1 MARNFKTPKKA
12 RTTYKVYDAYD
23 RVVAEFI
30 PGKDGVTEVLIQ
42 QLHAADDEEFDANR
56 REAYHIP
63 VHYMAY
69 TSGDAEE
76 AEDRNSYLAD
86 ESADPSIIFEKTI
99 SRAEFKREFH
109 ERWKH
114 LTKEQQR
121 LVIRKANGETNV
133 AIAAEQ
139 GVSEAAIRK
148 QLKRIQK
155 HFLDI
160 H

>member
-1 MARNFKTPKKA
+1 MSRQFKTSKKA

-30 PGKDGVTEVLIQ
+30 PGQDGVTEVLIQ

-56 REAYHIP
+56 REACHIP

-86 ESADPSIIFEKTI
+86 EAADPSIIFEKAI
-99 SRAEFKREFH
+99 SRTEFKCAFH
-109 ERWKH
+109 ERWSR

-121 LVIRKANGETNV
+121 LVVRKASGETNV
-133 AIAAEQ
+133 AIAAEL

-155 HFLDI
+155 HFIDI

>member
-1 MARNFKTPKKA
+1 MRNYKTSKGNRA
-12 RTTYKVYDAYD
+12 TYRYYDID
-23 RVVAEFI
+23 GKLKCELI
-30 PGKDGVTEVLIQ
+30 PGQDGVTEVLIQ

-86 ESADPSIIFEKTI
+86 EAADPSIILEIAF
-99 SRAEFKREFH
+99 SRAEFKRKFH
-109 ERWKH
+109 ERWKR

-133 AIAAEQ
+133 SIAAEQ
-139 GVSEAAIRK
+139 GVSEAAIRN

-155 HFLDI
+155 RFMDI

>member
-1 MARNFKTPKKA
+1 MRNYKTSKA
-12 RTTYKVYDAYD
+12 NRATYRYYDID
-23 RVVAEFI
+23 GKLKCELI
-30 PGKDGVTEVLIQ
+30 PGQDGVTEVLIQ
-42 QLHAADDEEFDANR
+42 QLHAADDDEFDANR

-69 TSGDAEE
+69 TGGDTKE

-86 ESADPSIIFEKTI
+86 EAADPSVIFERAFD
-99 SRAEFKREFH
+99 RAEFKRMFL
-109 ERWKH
+109 ERWKR
-114 LTKEQQR
+114 LTKEQRQ
-121 LVIRKANGETNV
+121 LVLRKVRGETNV
-133 AIAAEQ
+133 VIATEQ

-155 HFLDI
+155 HFMDI

>member
-1 MARNFKTPKKA
+1 MRNYKTSKA
-12 RTTYKVYDAYD
+12 NRATYRYYDIEGKLRCELA
-23 RVVAEFI
+23 
-30 PGKDGVTEVLIQ
+30 PGQDGVTEVLIQ
-42 QLHAADDEEFDANR
+42 QLHATDDDEFDANR
-56 REAYHIP
+56 REAYHVP

-69 TSGDAEE
+69 TTSDAEE
-76 AEDRNSYLAD
+76 AEDRNLYLAD
-86 ESADPSIIFEKTI
+86 ESADPSIIFEKAI

-155 HFLDI
+155 HFMDI

>member
-1 MARNFKTPKKA
+1 MRNYKTSKA
-12 RTTYKVYDAYD
+12 NRATYRYYDID
-23 RVVAEFI
+23 GKLKCELI
-30 PGKDGVTEVLIQ
+30 PGQDGVTEVLIQ
-42 QLHAADDEEFDANR
+42 QLHAADNEEFDANR

-69 TSGDAEE
+69 TSGDVEE

-86 ESADPSIIFEKTI
+86 EAADPSIIFEKAF
-99 SRAEFKREFH
+99 SRAEFKREFR
-109 ERWKH
+109 ERWNR

-148 QLKRIQK
+148 QLKLIQK
-155 HFLDI
+155 HFMDI

>member
-1 MARNFKTPKKA
+1 MRNYKTSKA
-12 RTTYKVYDAYD
+12 NRATYRYYDID
-23 RVVAEFI
+23 GKLKCELI
-30 PGKDGVTEVLIQ
+30 PGQDGVTEVLIQ
-42 QLHAADDEEFDANR
+42 QLHAADNDEYDANR

-76 AEDRNSYLAD
+76 AEDRNLYLAD
-86 ESADPSIIFEKTI
+86 DETDPSIIFERAFSK
-99 SRAEFKREFH
+99 AEFKRLFH
-109 ERWKH
+109 ERWKR
-114 LTKEQQR
+114 LTKEQRQ
-121 LVIRKANGETNV
+121 LVFRKANGETNV

-155 HFLDI
+155 HFIDI

>member
-1 MARNFKTPKKA
+1 MRNYKTSKENRA
-12 RTTYKVYDAYD
+12 TYRYYDIEGKI
-23 RVVAEFI
+23 RCELI
-30 PGKDGVTEVLIQ
+30 PGQDGVTEVLIQ
-42 QLHAADDEEFDANR
+42 QLHTADDNEFDANR

-63 VHYMAY
+63 AHFMAY
-69 TSGDAEE
+69 TSGDVEE

-86 ESADPSIIFEKTI
+86 EAADPSIIFEKAF

-109 ERWKH
+109 ERWSR

-121 LVIRKANGETNV
+121 LVIRKASGETNI

-155 HFLDI
+155 HFIDI

>member
-1 MARNFKTPKKA
+1 MRNYMTSKANRARY
-12 RTTYKVYDAYD
+12 RYYDIEGKL
-23 RVVAEFI
+23 RCELI
-30 PGKDGVTEVLIQ
+30 PGQDGVSEILIQ
-42 QLHAADDEEFDANR
+42 QLHAADDEEYDANR

-86 ESADPSIIFEKTI
+86 ESADPSTIFEKAI

-155 HFLDI
+155 HFMDI
-160 H
+160 Y

>member
-1 MARNFKTPKKA
+1 MARNFKTSKKA

-30 PGKDGVTEVLIQ
+30 PGQDGVTEVLIQ

-56 REAYHIP
+56 REAYRTP

-76 AEDRNSYLAD
+76 AEDRNPYLAD
-86 ESADPSIIFEKTI
+86 ETADPSIIFEKAI

-109 ERWKH
+109 ERWSR

-121 LVIRKANGETNV
+121 LVIRKASGETNV

-148 QLKRIQK
+148 QLKHIQK
-155 HFLDI
+155 HFIDI

>member
-1 MARNFKTPKKA
+1 MRNYKTSKA
-12 RTTYKVYDAYD
+12 NRATYRYYDIEGKL
-23 RVVAEFI
+23 RCELV
-30 PGKDGVTEVLIQ
+30 PGQDGVTEVLIQ
-42 QLHAADDEEFDANR
+42 QLHAVDDDEFDASR

-86 ESADPSIIFEKTI
+86 EAADPSIIFEKAI
-99 SRAEFKREFH
+99 SRTEFKCAFH
-109 ERWKH
+109 ERWSR

-121 LVIRKANGETNV
+121 LVVRKASGETNV
-133 AIAAEQ
+133 AIAAEL

-148 QLKRIQK
+148 QLKRTQK
-155 HFLDI
+155 HFIDI

>member
-1 MARNFKTPKKA
+1 MRNYKTSKA
-12 RTTYKVYDAYD
+12 NRATYRYYDI
-23 RVVAEFI
+23 EGKLQCELI
-30 PGKDGVTEVLIQ
+30 PGQDGVTEVLIQ
-42 QLHAADDEEFDANR
+42 QLHAADDDEFDANR

-69 TSGDAEE
+69 TCGDAEE

-86 ESADPSIIFEKTI
+86 ETADPSIILEKAI
-99 SRAEFKREFH
+99 SRTEFKCAFH
-109 ERWKH
+109 ERWSR

-121 LVIRKANGETNV
+121 LVVRKANGETNV

-155 HFLDI
+155 HFIDI

>member
-1 MARNFKTPKKA
+1 MKNYKTSKA
-12 RTTYKVYDAYD
+12 NRATYRYYDID
-23 RVVAEFI
+23 GKLKCELI
-30 PGKDGVTEVLIQ
+30 PEQDGVTEVLIQ
-42 QLHAADDEEFDANR
+42 QLHAADDDEYDANR

-63 VHYMAY
+63 VHYMSY
-69 TSGDAEE
+69 TSGDTEE

-86 ESADPSIIFEKTI
+86 EAADPSLLFEKAI
-99 SRAEFKREFH
+99 SRAEFKRDFH
-109 ERWKH
+109 ERWSR
-114 LTKEQQR
+114 LTKEQQS
-121 LVIRKANGETNV
+121 LVFRKVKGETNV

-155 HFLDI
+155 HFIDI

>member
-1 MARNFKTPKKA
+1 MTRNFKTPKKA

-23 RVVAEFI
+23 RIVAEFI
-30 PGKDGVTEVLIQ
+30 PGQDGVTEVLIQ
-42 QLHAADDEEFDANR
+42 QLHDADDEEFDANR
-56 REAYHIP
+56 REAYYIP

-69 TSGDAEE
+69 TNGDAEE

-86 ESADPSIIFEKTI
+86 EAADPSLLFEKAI
-99 SRAEFKREFH
+99 SRAEFKRDFL
-109 ERWKH
+109 ERWSR
-114 LTKEQQR
+114 LTKEQQT
-121 LVIRKANGETNV
+121 LVFRKVKGETNV

-155 HFLDI
+155 HFIDI
-160 H
+160 R

>member
-1 MARNFKTPKKA
+1 MRNYKTRKENRA
-12 RTTYKVYDAYD
+12 TYRYYDIEGKL
-23 RVVAEFI
+23 RCELI
-30 PGKDGVTEVLIQ
+30 PGQDGVTEVLIQ
-42 QLHAADDEEFDANR
+42 QLHTADDNEFDANR
-56 REAYHIP
+56 REAYHVP

-76 AEDRNSYLAD
+76 TEDRNSYLSD
-86 ESADPSIIFEKTI
+86 EAADPSIIFEKAF
-99 SRAEFKREFH
+99 SRVEFKREFH
-109 ERWKH
+109 ERWSR

-121 LVIRKANGETNV
+121 LVIRKVNGATNV
-133 AIAAEQ
+133 AVAAEH

-155 HFLDI
+155 HFMDI

>member
-23 RVVAEFI
+23 RVVAEFM
-30 PGKDGVTEVLIQ
+30 PGQDGVTEVLIQ
-42 QLHAADDEEFDANR
+42 QLHAADDGEYDANR
-56 REAYHIP
+56 RESYHIP

-69 TSGDAEE
+69 TSGDTEE

-86 ESADPSIIFEKTI
+86 EAADPSLLFEKAI
-99 SRAEFKREFH
+99 SRAEFKRDFH
-109 ERWKH
+109 ERWSR
-114 LTKEQQR
+114 LTKEQQS
-121 LVIRKANGETNV
+121 LVFRKVKGETNV

-155 HFLDI
+155 HFIYI

>member
-1 MARNFKTPKKA
+1 MRNYKTSKA
-12 RTTYKVYDAYD
+12 NRATYRYYDID
-23 RVVAEFI
+23 GRLKCELI
-30 PGKDGVTEVLIQ
+30 SGQDGVTEVLIQ
-42 QLHAADDEEFDANR
+42 QLHAADDEEYDAKR

-86 ESADPSIIFEKTI
+86 ESADPSIIFEKAI

-114 LTKEQQR
+114 LTKEQQQ

-155 HFLDI
+155 HFMDI

>member
-1 MARNFKTPKKA
+1 MRNYKTSKA
-12 RTTYKVYDAYD
+12 NRATYRYYDIEGKL
-23 RVVAEFI
+23 RCELV
-30 PGKDGVTEVLIQ
+30 PGQDGVTEVLIQ
-42 QLHAADDEEFDANR
+42 QLHAADDDEFDANR
-56 REAYHIP
+56 REAYHVP

-69 TSGDAEE
+69 ATSDAEE
-76 AEDRNSYLAD
+76 AEDRNLYLAD
-86 ESADPSIIFEKTI
+86 EAADPSIIFEKTI

-109 ERWKH
+109 ERWKD

-155 HFLDI
+155 HFMDI

>member
-1 MARNFKTPKKA
+1 MRNYKTSKA
-12 RTTYKVYDAYD
+12 NRATYRYYDIEGKL
-23 RVVAEFI
+23 RCELV
-30 PGKDGVTEVLIQ
+30 PGQDGVTEVLIQ
-42 QLHAADDEEFDANR
+42 QLHAADDDEFDANR
-56 REAYHIP
+56 REAYHVP

-69 TSGDAEE
+69 ATSDAEE
-76 AEDRNSYLAD
+76 AEDRNLYLAD
-86 ESADPSIIFEKTI
+86 ESADPSIIFEKAI

-109 ERWKH
+109 ERWKD

-155 HFLDI
+155 HFMDI